1 MAYELEN
8 IVREWM
14 DHLKGLNVEV
24 KKMFGCYCLY
34 CDGQA
39 GGWIHN
45 SVMSLREVGLD
56 YLPKDIKRPTK

>member
-24 KKMFGCYCLY
+24 KRCLAAIA
-34 CDGQA
+34 CTVMDRRSDGFT
-39 GGWIHN
+39 I
-45 SVMSLREVGLD
+45 VL
-56 YLPKDIKRPTK
+56 

>member
-24 KKMFGCYCLY
+24 INFQTMTAQRKIKKTVVWRQSFH
-34 CDGQA
+34 A
-39 GGWIHN
+39 PNRI
-45 SVMSLREVGLD
+45 
-56 YLPKDIKRPTK
+56 

>member
-24 KKMFGCYCLY
+24 KKNNR
-34 CDGQA
+34 
-39 GGWIHN
+39 IHQ
-45 SVMSLREVGLD
+45 LKQIILVGVFL
-56 YLPKDIKRPTK
+56 LQIL